1 MSSKTPSPGAAG
13 REIILAAETGCD
25 LTREEASALGVYLV
39 PMHVSMGGETRPD
52 GSFPAEEVCA
62 FYERTGAVPQTSAA
76 SQYDFACV
84 FDAIAAEHPGASIV
98 HLAYS
103 AATTASFHNA
113 LMAAAGSGYDVLS
126 VDTMH
131 VSVGQRAI
139 VIEAA
144 KLLREHPEI
153 TPKLLQAAV
162 EELAWRTRMCFVPQN
177 LDYLR
182 AGCRVSNAAALIS
195 GVLNL
200 HPAIHVTGGKL
211 VAGRK
216 YRGSMDKVARRLVR
230 DEAEAGSLSR
240 DRLYLIR
247 SPGLSREVMDAA
259 EDEVR
264 RCGFGRF
271 EWVKTGCVITCHGG
285 PGAFGVVGFSSR

>member
-13 REIILAAETGCD
+13 REIIPAAETGCD
-25 LTREEASALGVYLV
+25 LTREEARALGVYLV
-39 PMHVSMGGETRPD
+39 PMHVSMGSETRPD

-62 FYERTGAVPQTSAA
+62 FYERTGAVPQ
-76 SQYDFACV
+76 
-84 FDAIAAEHPGASIV
+84 
-98 HLAYS
+98 
-103 AATTASFHNA
+103 
-113 LMAAAGSGYDVLS
+113 
-126 VDTMH
+126 
-131 VSVGQRAI
+131 
-139 VIEAA
+139 
-144 KLLREHPEI
+144 
-153 TPKLLQAAV
+153 
-162 EELAWRTRMCFVPQN
+162 N

-182 AGCRVSNAAALIS
+182 AGGRVSNAAALIS

-211 VAGRK
+211 VAERK

-230 DEAEAGSLSR
+230 DEAEANALDR
-240 DRLYLIR
+240 DVIYLIR

-264 RCGFGRF
+264 RCDFGRF